1 MRISVIGCGY
11 LGAVHAATLASMGHT
26 VVGIDVDAAKVEQL
40 GRGAA
45 PFFEPG
51 LDELLRDGIA
61 TARLSFSTDFADAAG
76 SQLHFLCVGT
86 PQSKTSGGADL
97 SYVVAAT
104 EALLPH
110 LAAGSA
116 VVGKST
122 VPVGTVD
129 MLRGVLFPRPDVL
142 LGWNPEFLRQGTA
155 VKDSLVPDRLVYG
168 VPEDGVPADS
178 GPAGP
183 ASSANSGPA
192 NTGPAGTGARNT
204 GPANTG
210 PASSANTGPADS
222 GAPNTGP
229 ANTGPASSA
238 NSGAAITAALDAVYA
253 PLLAAGIPRLVC
265 NFATAELIKSA
276 SNAYLATKLSF
287 INAMAELCDATGT
300 DVKQLGAAMGMDPR
314 IGGRYLHAGLGF
326 GGGCL
331 PKDIRSL
338 RVQASGLGVDSVDQW
353 MDVVDSINRDQ
364 RARTV
369 KLAAE
374 LCGGQLSGRRVTVL
388 GAAFKPDTDD
398 IRDSPA
404 LDVALQLASAGA
416 HVTVTDPAAINNAW
430 LRYPQLRFE
439 PSTSQALEGAELV
452 LLLTEWDEYA
462 ALSPADAGALVRRR
476 NLLDARNVLDASV
489 WEADG
494 WTVRGLGRGSAP
506 SPSAAGITAAGTTA
520 AKPSPTKPSAATA
533 TQLSPAGHRPG

>member
-11 LGAVHAATLASMGHT
+11 LGAVHAATLASMGHS
-26 VVGIDVDAAKVEQL
+26 VVGIDVDAAKVDQL

-61 TARLSFSTDFADAAG
+61 SGRLSFSTDFSDASCA
-76 SQLHFLCVGT
+76 QLHFLCVGT
-86 PQSKTSGGADL
+86 PQSKTSDGADL
-97 SYVVAAT
+97 SYLVAAT

-110 LAAGSA
+110 LADRAA

-129 MLRGVLFPRPDVL
+129 MLSGVLSVRPDVL

-168 VPEDGVPADS
+168 VPEDG
-178 GPAGP
+178 
-183 ASSANSGPA
+183 
-192 NTGPAGTGARNT
+192 T
-204 GPANTG
+204 
-210 PASSANTGPADS
+210 
-222 GAPNTGP
+222 
-229 ANTGPASSA
+229 
-238 NSGAAITAALDAVYA
+238 AITAALDAVYT

-287 INAMAELCDATGT
+287 INAMAELCDATGA
-300 DVKQLGAAMGMDPR
+300 DVKQLGAAMGLDPR
-314 IGGRYLHAGLGF
+314 IGSRYLHAGLGF

-338 RVQASGLGVDSVDQW
+338 RVQAAGLGVESVDRW

-364 RARTV
+364 RSRTV
-369 KLAAE
+369 GLARE
-374 LCGGQLSGRRVTVL
+374 LCGGQLGGRRLTVL

-404 LDVALQLASAGA
+404 LDVALQLAAAGA

-430 LRYPQLRFE
+430 LRFPQLRFE

-462 ALSPADAGALVRRR
+462 SLSPADAGTLVRRR
-476 NLLDARNVLDASV
+476 TLLDARNVLDAAV
-489 WEADG
+489 WEAEG
-494 WTVRGLGRGSAP
+494 WTVRGLGR
-506 SPSAAGITAAGTTA
+506 AAR
-520 AKPSPTKPSAATA
+520 ATA
-533 TQLSPAGHRPG
+533 TGPKTTSTGPTNPGPARLSPAGYRPA

>member
-61 TARLSFSTDFADAAG
+61 TGRLSFSTDFAAAAQA
-76 SQLHFLCVGT
+76 QLHFLCVGT
-86 PQSKTSGGADL
+86 PQSKTSDGADL
-97 SYVVAAT
+97 SYLVAAT

-110 LAAGSA
+110 LAARSA

-129 MLRGVLFPRPDVL
+129 MLRGVLSARPDVL
-142 LGWNPEFLRQGTA
+142 LAWNPEFLRQGTA

-168 VPEDGVPADS
+168 VPDDGP
-178 GPAGP
+178 
-183 ASSANSGPA
+183 
-192 NTGPAGTGARNT
+192 
-204 GPANTG
+204 
-210 PASSANTGPADS
+210 
-222 GAPNTGP
+222 
-229 ANTGPASSA
+229 
-238 NSGAAITAALDAVYA
+238 GAAITAALDAVYE
-253 PLLAAGIPRLVC
+253 PLLTAGIPRLVC

-287 INAMAELCDATGT
+287 INAMAELCDATGA
-300 DVKQLGAAMGMDPR
+300 DVKQLGTAMGFDPR
-314 IGGRYLHAGLGF
+314 IGSRYLHAGLGF

-338 RVQASGLGVDSVDQW
+338 RVQAAGLGVESVDQW
-353 MDVVDSINRDQ
+353 MAVVDSINQDQ
-364 RARTV
+364 RSRTV
-369 KLAAE
+369 GLARD
-374 LCGGQLSGRRVTVL
+374 LCDGQLGGRRVTVL

-404 LDVALQLASAGA
+404 LAVALQLASAGA

-452 LLLTEWDEYA
+452 LLLTEWDEYTS
-462 ALSPADAGALVRRR
+462 LQPAVAGALVRRR
-476 NLLDARNVLDASV
+476 TLLDARNVVDAAV
-489 WEADG
+489 WEAEN
-494 WTVRGLGRGSAP
+494 WTVRGLGRSRVTSA
-506 SPSAAGITAAGTTA
+506 SMIGLSAAG
-520 AKPSPTKPSAATA
+520 
-533 TQLSPAGHRPG
+533 QRRV

>member
-1 MRISVIGCGY
+1 VKISVIGCGY

-61 TARLSFSTDFADAAG
+61 TGRLSFSTDFADAACAR
-76 SQLHFLCVGT
+76 LHFLCLGT
-86 PQSKTSGGADL
+86 PQSKTSDGADL
-97 SYVVAAT
+97 SYLVAAT

-110 LAAGSA
+110 LGAGSA

-129 MLRGVLFPRPDVL
+129 MLRGVLSPRPDVL

-168 VPEDGVPADS
+168 VPEDG
-178 GPAGP
+178 GPAHSGHP
-183 ASSANSGPA
+183 DGGHPDGGPA
-192 NTGPAGTGARNT
+192 NPFPPNT
-204 GPANTG
+204 GRPN
-210 PASSANTGPADS
+210 PV
-222 GAPNTGP
+222 APNTGP
-229 ANTGPASSA
+229 ANHSNP
-238 NSGAAITAALDAVYA
+238 GAAITAALDAVYA

-287 INAMAELCDATGT
+287 INAMAELCDATGA
-300 DVKQLGAAMGMDPR
+300 DVKQLGAAMGLDPR

-338 RVQASGLGVDSVDQW
+338 RVQAAGLGVESVDQW
-353 MDVVDSINRDQ
+353 MGVVDSINRDQ
-364 RARTV
+364 RSRTV
-369 KLAAE
+369 GLAAE

-439 PSTSQALEGAELV
+439 PSTSQALDGTELV

-476 NLLDARNVLDASV
+476 TLLDARNVLDASR
-489 WEADG
+489 WEAEG
-494 WTVRGLGRGSAP
+494 WTVRGLGR
-506 SPSAAGITAAGTTA
+506 AAGAINIGA
-520 AKPSPTKPSAATA
+520 
-533 TQLSPAGHRPG
+533 PARR

>member
-11 LGAVHAATLASMGHT
+11 LGAVHAATLASMGHS

-61 TARLSFSTDFADAAG
+61 TGRLSFSTEFADAARA
-76 SQLHFLCVGT
+76 QLHFLCVGT
-86 PQSKTSGGADL
+86 PQSKTSDGADL
-97 SYVVAAT
+97 SYLVSAT

-110 LAAGSA
+110 LAARSA

-129 MLRGVLFPRPDVL
+129 MLSGVLSPRPDVL

-155 VKDSLVPDRLVYG
+155 VKDSLIPDRLVYG
-168 VPEDGVPADS
+168 VPEDRS
-178 GPAGP
+178 
-183 ASSANSGPA
+183 
-192 NTGPAGTGARNT
+192 TGA
-204 GPANTG
+204 
-210 PASSANTGPADS
+210 S
-222 GAPNTGP
+222 
-229 ANTGPASSA
+229 
-238 NSGAAITAALDAVYA
+238 ITAALDAVYE

-287 INAMAELCDATGT
+287 INAMAELCDATGA
-300 DVKQLGAAMGMDPR
+300 DVKQLGAAMGFDPR
-314 IGGRYLHAGLGF
+314 IGSRYLHAGLGF

-338 RVQASGLGVDSVDQW
+338 RVQAAGLGVASVDQW
-353 MDVVDSINRDQ
+353 MAVVDSINQDQ
-364 RARTV
+364 RSRTV
-369 KLAAE
+369 GLARE
-374 LCGGQLSGRRVTVL
+374 LCGGQLGGRRVTVL

-404 LDVALQLASAGA
+404 LAVALQLASAGA

-439 PSTSQALEGAELV
+439 PSTSAALEGAELV
-452 LLLTEWDEYA
+452 LLLTEWEEYA
-462 ALSPADAGALVRRR
+462 SLQPAVAGALVRRR
-476 NLLDARNVLDASV
+476 TLLDARNAVDAGV
-489 WEADG
+489 WEAAG
-494 WTVRGLGRGSAP
+494 WTVRGLGRGRATNP
-506 SPSAAGITAAGTTA
+506 STTHLSAAGHR
-520 AKPSPTKPSAATA
+520 SP
-533 TQLSPAGHRPG
+533 

>member
-11 LGAVHAATLASMGHT
+11 LGAVHAATLASMGHS

-51 LDELLRDGIA
+51 LEELLRDGIV
-61 TARLSFSTDFADAAG
+61 TGRLGFSTDFADAARA
-76 SQLHFLCVGT
+76 QLHFLCVGT
-86 PQSKTSGGADL
+86 PQSKTSDGADL
-97 SYVVAAT
+97 SYLVAAT

-110 LAAGSA
+110 LAARCA

-129 MLRGVLFPRPDVL
+129 MLRGVLSARPDVL

-168 VPEDGVPADS
+168 IPEDG
-178 GPAGP
+178 
-183 ASSANSGPA
+183 
-192 NTGPAGTGARNT
+192 
-204 GPANTG
+204 
-210 PASSANTGPADS
+210 
-222 GAPNTGP
+222 
-229 ANTGPASSA
+229 
-238 NSGAAITAALDAVYA
+238 SGAAVTAALDAVYE

-287 INAMAELCDATGT
+287 INAMAELCDATGA
-300 DVKQLGAAMGMDPR
+300 DVKQLGAAMGLDPR
-314 IGGRYLHAGLGF
+314 IGSRYLHAGLGF

-338 RVQASGLGVDSVDQW
+338 RVQAAGLGVHSVDQW
-353 MDVVDSINRDQ
+353 MAVVDSINQDQ
-364 RARTV
+364 RSRTV
-369 KLAAE
+369 GLARE
-374 LCGGQLSGRRVTVL
+374 LCGGELGGRRVTVL

-404 LDVALQLASAGA
+404 LAVALQLASAGA

-439 PSTSQALEGAELV
+439 PSTTAALEGAELV

-462 ALSPADAGALVRRR
+462 ALRPAAAGALVRRR
-476 NLLDARNVLDASV
+476 TLLDARNALDAAA
-489 WEADG
+489 WEAAG
-494 WTVRGLGRGSAP
+494 WTVRGLGRGLPRGRATDP
-506 SPSAAGITAAGTTA
+506 SDAAGQPLVPAGPTIAGT
-520 AKPSPTKPSAATA
+520 P
-533 TQLSPAGHRPG
+533 R

>member
-26 VVGIDVDAAKVEQL
+26 VVGIDVDSARVEQL

-61 TARLSFSTDFADAAG
+61 TGRLSFSTEFADAARA
-76 SQLHFLCVGT
+76 QLHFLCVGT
-86 PQSKTSGGADL
+86 PQSKTSDGADL
-97 SYVVAAT
+97 SYLVAAT

-110 LAAGSA
+110 LAARSA

-129 MLRGVLFPRPDVL
+129 MLSGVLSPRPDVL

-155 VKDSLVPDRLVYG
+155 VRDSLVPDRLVYG
-168 VPEDGVPADS
+168 VSEDVPATTS
-178 GPAGP
+178 PG
-183 ASSANSGPA
+183 
-192 NTGPAGTGARNT
+192 
-204 GPANTG
+204 
-210 PASSANTGPADS
+210 
-222 GAPNTGP
+222 
-229 ANTGPASSA
+229 
-238 NSGAAITAALDAVYA
+238 SGAAITATLDAVYE
-253 PLLAAGIPRLVC
+253 PLLTAGIPRLVC

-287 INAMAELCDATGT
+287 INAMAELCDATGA
-300 DVKQLGAAMGMDPR
+300 DVKQLGTAMGFDPR
-314 IGGRYLHAGLGF
+314 IGSRYLHAGLGF

-338 RVQASGLGVDSVDQW
+338 RVQAAGLGVHSVDQW
-353 MDVVDSINRDQ
+353 MAVVDSINQDQ
-364 RARTV
+364 RSRTV
-369 KLAAE
+369 GLARE
-374 LCGGQLSGRRVTVL
+374 LCGGQLGGRRVTVL

-404 LDVALQLASAGA
+404 LAVALQLASAGA

-452 LLLTEWDEYA
+452 LLLTEWDEYTS
-462 ALSPADAGALVRRR
+462 LQPAIAGALVRRR
-476 NLLDARNVLDASV
+476 TLLDARNVVDAAV
-489 WEADG
+489 WEAEG
-494 WTVRGLGRGSAP
+494 WTVHGLGRGRVTSA
-506 SPSAAGITAAGTTA
+506 SMIGLSAAG
-520 AKPSPTKPSAATA
+520 
-533 TQLSPAGHRPG
+533 QRRV